1 MLYIYRVKQKQLIM
15 ETMTTTAQNIAN
27 KLSQVEAINNATS
40 YDMQID
46 AFNTM
51 IELKRTLTGEAIDMT
66 EEALE
71 NGDITIQENLKLN
84 KMTRA
89 IIMLDVK
96 DKF

>member
-1 MLYIYRVKQKQLIM
+1 M